1 MLWGQF
7 MKPIFGFLL
16 VLFSACSALADS
28 TVYVIAKAQSEI
40 DGIDAQISTERAKS
54 ARARAVLAA
63 RAKDF
68 NAIKTRHD
76 TLQRQ
81 YAIDADAYN
90 RNCAG
95 RPVSYGSCPSWRA
108 KVLAEQQ
115 QLTPLLADM
124 ERRANELSRQGQ
136 QLSNEQVF
144 SDARVQKLTNYKS
157 QLQVSVQNLKA
168 TIAQQCAGITA
179 SSSIADMNQQCG
191 NLQFAG
197 TQSDLPKCT
206 TKECSKFKLPAP
218 PPQAA
223 NTLKCE
229 GTFCTK
235 DNPKNA
241 GGAVIPPG
249 QKQTTYDSASAQA
262 AAAAKEK
269 ENSGCVFDGRAGC
282 KPADSLTFHP
292 GRSKADH

>member
-1 MLWGQF
+1 
-7 MKPIFGFLL
+7 MKTIFGFLL

-54 ARARAVLAA
+54 ACARAVLAA

-68 NAIKTRHD
+68 NPIKTRHD

-95 RPVSYGSCPSWRA
+95 RPVSYGSSPSWRA

-144 SDARVQKLTNYKS
+144 FRCARS
-157 QLQVSVQNLKA
+157 EADELQVPASGQRSESESNHCAAMRGHHGLLQHCRHESAVRKPAVRRYAIRSAKMHHERMLEVQA
-168 TIAQQCAGITA
+168 TRPSAA
-179 SSSIADMNQQCG
+179 SSQYSEVRRHI
-191 NLQFAG
+191 LHER
-197 TQSDLPKCT
+197 QS
-206 TKECSKFKLPAP
+206 
-218 PPQAA
+218 
-223 NTLKCE
+223 
-229 GTFCTK
+229 
-235 DNPKNA
+235 
-241 GGAVIPPG
+241 
-249 QKQTTYDSASAQA
+249 
-262 AAAAKEK
+262 
-269 ENSGCVFDGRAGC
+269 
-282 KPADSLTFHP
+282 
-292 GRSKADH
+292 